1 MGSVSMKSYLR
12 KKIKNMNKS
21 LITFI
26 LLIGLAISANAQI
39 CYQEMS
45 VKNNVTVKYKWKESK
60 EGKRELRIKFKN
72 KAGSAVNV
80 DTEFGFYLSGV
91 MEEKVVIN
99 DCLKKSF
106 FDNWFRPV
114 HIITSE
120 TLTNEQLKS
129 EELEVQ
135 VSEMKTTEIEECR
148 ETDS

>member
-1 MGSVSMKSYLR
+1 
-12 KKIKNMNKS
+12 MNKS
-21 LITFI
+21 IFS
-26 LLIGLAISANAQI
+26 LLVLFGLALTTNAQI
-39 CYQEMS
+39 CYKAMS
-45 VKNNVTVKYKWKESK
+45 VKDDVTVKYKWKENK

-72 KAGSAVNV
+72 QTGSAVNV
-80 DTEFGFYLSGV
+80 DTEFGFYLNGV
-91 MEEKVVIN
+91 MEEKVMIN

-135 VSEMKTTEIEECR
+135 VSEMKTNEIEECR